1 MTKQTGSADRNEFE
15 KREAKIK
22 PRSKFFSHLSATVL
36 TMVFIFGLFH
46 ADLQG
51 LQGVLIDMLFRTQWS
66 SSPHP
71 AISIVAYNEES
82 ASRYQGS
89 HKIPAEELLSTILEI
104 NNDRPLAIALVA
116 PLNEKLYS
124 DTELSQLSHVF
135 SKVAHMYVGYTDN
148 ESLGRNAPRSLFHTT
163 HYIPGYVSRDTFSYG
178 ADSVSRRVM
187 LSIEGSPTLYS
198 KLLTL
203 YQNNHPPLPSIPKT
217 RTEKFGD
224 SLQTYIRWQ
233 GPEGTYQPH
242 STLAVIQK
250 TLPKGTFT
258 NKIVLISTTLKINKD
273 ADFIF
278 TPFSREPFH
287 TSLIEG
293 AAHSLATLLNG
304 DGIYKSSPW
313 VNSLIAIFI
322 GVLSVNLI
330 LYLSPGS
337 GIIFLCSEIFLLFI
351 SAWVCFSQYHYW
363 IDIAHPI
370 VILCVSYYLVIPYR
384 LVDEY
389 KKRWHYQEKSEF
401 MAELEQLKS
410 NFLSLMSHD
419 LKTPLARIQGNAEL
433 ALSDSADQMTPKQK
447 QSLQSIVHTTEG
459 LSTYVETL
467 LDLTRIESSKVH
479 LNKSSKDINSVINEV
494 VKAKSLLAREKQI
507 EIQTKLEPLFSFKF
521 DVKLIQ
527 QVIANLVEN
536 AIKYS
541 PEGSLVTLTSKE
553 DGSWVRVSVID
564 EGYGISVEDQDKLFS
579 KFFRGTDPKTQTEKG
594 TGLGLYLVKY
604 FVELHEGFVNLN
616 SQVEKGS
623 VFTISLPI

>member
-1 MTKQTGSADRNEFE
+1 
-15 KREAKIK
+15 
-22 PRSKFFSHLSATVL
+22 
-36 TMVFIFGLFH
+36 
-46 ADLQG
+46 
-51 LQGVLIDMLFRTQWS
+51 
-66 SSPHP
+66 
-71 AISIVAYNEES
+71 
-82 ASRYQGS
+82 
-89 HKIPAEELLSTILEI
+89 
-104 NNDRPLAIALVA
+104 
-116 PLNEKLYS
+116 
-124 DTELSQLSHVF
+124 
-135 SKVAHMYVGYTDN
+135 
-148 ESLGRNAPRSLFHTT
+148 
-163 HYIPGYVSRDTFSYG
+163 
-178 ADSVSRRVM
+178 
-187 LSIEGSPTLYS
+187 
-198 KLLTL
+198 
-203 YQNNHPPLPSIPKT
+203 
-217 RTEKFGD
+217 
-224 SLQTYIRWQ
+224 
-233 GPEGTYQPH
+233 
-242 STLAVIQK
+242 
-250 TLPKGTFT
+250 
-258 NKIVLISTTLKINKD
+258 
-273 ADFIF
+273 
-278 TPFSREPFH
+278 
-287 TSLIEG
+287 
-293 AAHSLATLLNG
+293 
-304 DGIYKSSPW
+304 
-313 VNSLIAIFI
+313 
-322 GVLSVNLI
+322 
-330 LYLSPGS
+330 
-337 GIIFLCSEIFLLFI
+337 
-351 SAWVCFSQYHYW
+351 
-363 IDIAHPI
+363 
-370 VILCVSYYLVIPYR
+370 
-384 LVDEY
+384 
-389 KKRWHYQEKSEF
+389 

-564 EGYGISVEDQDKLFS
+564 EGYGISVEDQDKLFT
-579 KFFRGTDPKTQTEKG
+579 KFFRGSDPKTQTEKG

>member
-1 MTKQTGSADRNEFE
+1 MIKKTGSADRTEFE
-15 KREAKIK
+15 KREVEIK
-22 PRSKFFSHLSATVL
+22 PRSKFFSHLSATGL
-36 TMVFIFGLFH
+36 TIVFIFGLFH

-233 GPEGTYQPH
+233 GPAGTYQPH

-287 TSLIEG
+287 TPLIEG
-293 AAHSLATLLNG
+293 AAHSLATILNG

-363 IDIAHPI
+363 IDLAHPI